1 MNEEA
6 LLSGLDFGNEAG
18 DDVAPAELAHFA
30 SDTVYGDTVSAT
42 DVYCAQRSIRTYT
55 RRPTQVRHRMITKVS
70 SVSGSTKP
78 SIASR

>member
-30 SDTVYGDTVSAT
+30 SDTVYGDTFSGTV
-42 DVYCAQRSIRTYT
+42 VYCAPR
-55 RRPTQVRHRMITKVS
+55 
-70 SVSGSTKP
+70 
-78 SIASR
+78 